1 MSAVP
6 SAARADADRSRGMA
20 LGLAGVVIF
29 SLTLPMTRVAVRE
42 LDPVLV
48 GLGRALAASVLAA
61 LLLAVTRQP
70 WPTRTQWKS
79 LAIVALGVIV
89 GFPVFSS
96 IAMRTLPAAHGAVVT
111 GLLPLATAL
120 AAAWR
125 LGERPSRRFWG
136 YALAGS
142 GLVIAFALR
151 EGGGN
156 LHTADGALLIAVLL
170 GALGYAEGGKLAVRL
185 GGWQV
190 ISWALVL
197 SAPVLALPVGWLAWR
212 QAGPVSA
219 AAWATFAYV
228 ALFSQFLGFF
238 AWYRGLALGGVARV
252 GQVQL
257 LQIFFTLGFAALF
270 FGERVDPWTWVFATA
285 VLGMVMLARRA

>member
-1 MSAVP
+1 MSALP
-6 SAARADADRSRGMA
+6 ATGSASADTARGMT
-20 LGLAGVVIF
+20 LGLTGVLIF

-70 WPTRTQWKS
+70 WPTRAQWKS

-96 IAMRTLPAAHGAVVT
+96 IAMRSLPASHGAVVT

-142 GLVIAFALR
+142 ALVIAFALR
-151 EGGGN
+151 EGGGSV
-156 LHTADGALLIAVLL
+156 HAADGALLVAVLL

-197 SAPVLALPVGWLAWR
+197 SAPVLVLPVGWLAWR
-212 QAGPVSA
+212 QAGPIST

-270 FGERVDPWTWVFATA
+270 FGERVDPWTWVFAAA